1 MQAEHHAKKT
11 DLSGTPALR
20 SPAKEMLAAW
30 IVALVAIGTLVL
42 FS

>member
-1 MQAEHHAKKT
+1 MQAEHHSKKT
-11 DLSGTPALR
+11 DLYWTPSLR

-30 IVALVAIGTLVL
+30 IVALIAIGTLVL